1 MLPPLV
7 YDAGALVAADRGDRR
22 VRALHTQ
29 ALSQERR
36 ILVPSPVL
44 TQVWRDGARQARLSR
59 TLRGC
64 TIDPID
70 EKLAK
75 AAGVL
80 LGESETSDA
89 VDAIVV
95 AMAFELGGIVV
106 TSDPDDLRKIADG
119 SAAPARLVVIT
130 I

>member
-1 MLPPLV
+1 
-7 YDAGALVAADRGDRR
+7 
-22 VRALHTQ
+22 
-29 ALSQERR
+29 
-36 ILVPSPVL
+36 
-44 TQVWRDGARQARLSR
+44 LSR